1 MIKNLIACAVVGLI
15 FVQPITTITTT
26 TSEAYIPSETPIERK
41 ILKPIE
47 DYPLHLPEILEEPPV
62 VEEKVLKTPKV
73 VIPSGE
79 YPVATEIWNYLKNLG
94 YNDYVCAGIL
104 GNMMAEVGGQTLDIQ
119 YWLYN
124 PSGDYYG
131 CCQWSMYYFPEIGG
145 ADLKTQLD
153 FLRDTIKLN
162 IDMFGN
168 NYQQGFNYDKFLT
181 LTDERAAALAFADCY
196 ERGAPQYNQSRI
208 NNATVAYN
216 YFVK

>member
-1 MIKNLIACAVVGLI
+1 MINNFIACAVAGLI
-15 FVQPITTITTT
+15 FIQPITTITTT

-62 VEEKVLKTPKV
+62 VEEKVLKTSKV

-79 YPVATEIWNYLKNLG
+79 YPVATEIWNYLKDLG

-181 LTDERAAALAFADCY
+181 LADERAAALAFADCY
-196 ERGAPQYNQSRI
+196 ERGAPQYNHCRI
-208 NNATVAYN
+208 NSATIAYN